1 MTSLLK
7 EGGLSAAEVSKALG
21 LDDSIDI
28 LTFNP
33 FAEGVDANQALAV
46 EKLATKVVAV
56 VNSYAKVL
64 QELGTDVS
72 ETKAFEQALVAVVEV
87 VKEKSSN
94 TSVLDLTKS
103 DDLTKI
109 KDKVIAKL
117 DDKTA
122 ADNKT
127 LIKNVTT
134 AIENVT
140 DEIDTVTALDD
151 ASKDVFKYQSATG
164 KSGRDICQGP
174 KQNDCVHRDGKS

>member
-1 MTSLLK
+1 M
-7 EGGLSAAEVSKALG
+7 
-21 LDDSIDI
+21 
-28 LTFNP
+28 
-33 FAEGVDANQALAV
+33 V

-94 TSVLDLTKS
+94 TSVLDLTDS
-103 DDLTKI
+103 GDLTKI
-109 KDKVIAKL
+109 KDKVIAEL
-117 DDKTA
+117 DDETA
-122 ADNKT
+122 AANKT

-140 DEIDTVTALDD
+140 KKIETVTALDD
-151 ASKDVFKYQSATG
+151 ASKDVFKISQ
-164 KSGRDICQGP
+164 
-174 KQNDCVHRDGKS
+174 